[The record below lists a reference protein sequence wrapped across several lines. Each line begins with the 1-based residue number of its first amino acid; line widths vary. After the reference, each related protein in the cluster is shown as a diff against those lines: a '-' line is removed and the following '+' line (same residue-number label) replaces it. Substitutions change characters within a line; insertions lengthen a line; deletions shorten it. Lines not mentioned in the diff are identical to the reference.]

1 MNKRQTTGVD
11 CEHGARRW
19 RGQRSNVGAR
29 SARASARV
37 TDVGAVGAK
46 GADSQMSEMSEIT
59 EGMVMGWLWTGR
71 GHRSRTRPR
80 VASAVAAARLAHLS
94 AQTTVGQMTPA
105 LSLGS
110 AVAATERIRWA
121 HAAPGEGYP
130 DAVEAYDAEYGA
142 FDSRDE
148 DDEALRGS
156 GEMGALIERAEQ
168 TARNLGRSRSQM
180 WEEALRAWLE
190 TQGEEPR
197 PAPRPWLF
205 EARRQRVWGEIE
217 QTLSALRT
225 A

>member
-1 MNKRQTTGVD
+1 MERVAGVASGRQAGEIGQSGD
-11 CEHGARRW
+11 KGNRRS
-19 RGQRSNVGAR
+19 GT
-29 SARASARV
+29 V
-37 TDVGAVGAK
+37 TK
-46 GADSQMSEMSEIT
+46 GADSEMT
-59 EGMVMGWLWTGR
+59 EGMTMGWLWSGR

-94 AQTTVGQMTPA
+94 AQTTVGRMAPA
-105 LSLGS
+105 LSPAFSLGS
-110 AVAATERIRWA
+110 AIVATEQIRWA

-130 DAVEAYDAEYGA
+130 VAYPEAYGAAYDAAYDAGFGA
-142 FDSRDE
+142 FDDHS
-148 DDEALRGS
+148 DDDVALRGS

-180 WEEALRAWLE
+180 WEEALRVWLE

-197 PAPRPWLF
+197 PTPRPWLF